1 MNLNYEISRKMAED
15 CIQIRLTPK
24 MIEYYLNNLGILS
37 PHKEK
42 DYDFIGELL
51 NMINSEY

>member
-1 MNLNYEISRKMAED
+1 MAED